1 MYLYILYLIIYCLS
15 QAYIISL
22 LLTLQ
27 YSYSLIIRLYLNIRL
42 NYLDTLYRTINLK
55 FSLKM

>member
-22 LLTLQ
+22 HLTLQ